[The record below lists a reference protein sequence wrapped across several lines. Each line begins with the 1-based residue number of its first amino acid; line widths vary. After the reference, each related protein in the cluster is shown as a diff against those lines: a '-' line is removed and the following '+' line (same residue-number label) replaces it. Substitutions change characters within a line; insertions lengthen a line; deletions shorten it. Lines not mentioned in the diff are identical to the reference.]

1 MNLTKPQRR
10 RGEELATAILDAGW
24 SILRE
29 AGYQGFTI
37 DAVAER
43 AGTSRSVL
51 YRRWEDRTVLLD
63 AVLAYGLNLGR
74 REEPD
79 DTGSLRGDVLAALRH
94 ANDRRTPIAP
104 LMSAFLGQ
112 YYEASGRSFA
122 ELRAQAFGAHSARS
136 LQTILDRAVA
146 RSEVDPAKLT
156 PRVRSVATDLFRH
169 DLLMNA
175 KPLADE
181 DIVTIVDE
189 VFLPLV
195 RPAGWTA
202 IP

>member
-1 MNLTKPQRR
+1 MKPQRR
-10 RGEELATAILDAGW
+10 RGAELESAILDAGW
-24 SILRE
+24 RILLE
-29 AGYQGFTI
+29 AGYHGFTI

-51 YRRWEDRTVLLD
+51 YRRWEDRAVLLD
-63 AVLAYGLNLGR
+63 AVLIYGLNLGR
-74 REEPD
+74 RDEPE
-79 DTGSLRGDVLAALRH
+79 DTGSLRGDILAALRH
-94 ANDRRTPIAP
+94 ANDLRTPIAP

-112 YYEASGRSFA
+112 YYEASERSFA
-122 ELRAQAFGAHSARS
+122 DLRAQAFGAQAAES

-146 RSEVDPAKLT
+146 RGEADPGKLT
-156 PRVRSVATDLFRH
+156 PRVRSVANDLFRH

>member
-1 MNLTKPQRR
+1 MDLQRQQRR
-10 RGEELATAILDAGW
+10 RGQELDTAILDAGW

-29 AGYQGFTI
+29 SGYPGFTI
-37 DAVAER
+37 DAVADR

-51 YRRWEDRTVLLD
+51 YRRWEDRTALLD
-63 AVLAYGLNLGR
+63 AVLTHGLNVGR
-74 REEPD
+74 RDEPE
-79 DTGSLRGDVLAALRH
+79 DTGTLRGDVLAALRH
-94 ANDRRTPIAP
+94 ANDRNTPIAP
-104 LMSAFLGQ
+104 LMSVFLGQ

-122 ELRAQAFGAHSARS
+122 DLRERAFGARAGESMRV
-136 LQTILDRAVA
+136 ILDRAVA
-146 RSEVDPAKLT
+146 RGEADPAKLT
-156 PRVRSVATDLFRH
+156 PRVLSVASDLFRH

-175 KPLADE
+175 KPVAD
-181 DIVTIVDE
+181 DDLVTIVDE